1 MPVAFALAYTIWY
14 VWEGETKFM
23 ISGDFIKEII
33 EKIIKSGIL
42 SYEKALE
49 ILGEKYAHNL
59 KGMWL
64 KFLLILI
71 LYYGSL
77 IDLFL
82 VVHKF
87 WYPILSIDVASHLKP
102 LLVTIWVV
110 LPLILSKYP
119 LISPHAIAL
128 ARGVLKARIPNFP
141 ELLIRFAALYAPVAI
156 TPRLP
161 KDKVEI
167 IVITSEPIDV
177 RCYGMPQGDVNHLC
191 KAIRN
196 SDKIRRGLFASRV
209 LAKLLEGYRGLDVRI
224 LEKKSI
230 DLLIGGIMSITGLNE
245 IPQIKCSEMGDYLS
259 HQVSKNCLIRGI
271 ANSLQRSYASMEEF
285 LAIFKVVIDTRIPM
299 TIPAERTRTRMPDVL
314 GERLCFCELYSSDS
328 KGGQEHITLIGLI
341 TWGKATEKVKELLT
355 YVEIKAAGIN
365 QAS

>member
-1 MPVAFALAYTIWY
+1 
-14 VWEGETKFM
+14 
-23 ISGDFIKEII
+23 
-33 EKIIKSGIL
+33 
-42 SYEKALE
+42 
-49 ILGEKYAHNL
+49 
-59 KGMWL
+59 MWL
-64 KFLLILI
+64 KFLLLLI

-128 ARGVLKARIPNFP
+128 ARGVLKALIPNFP
-141 ELLIRFAALYAPVAI
+141 ELLIRFVALYAPVAI

-167 IVITSEPIDV
+167 IIIVPEPIDV

-196 SDKIRRGLFASRV
+196 SDKIRRRLFASRV

-245 IPQIKCSEMGDYLS
+245 IPQIRCSEMGDYLS
-259 HQVSKNCLIRGI
+259 HQVSKNCLIRAI

>member
-1 MPVAFALAYTIWY
+1 LALLA
-14 VWEGETKFM
+14 
-23 ISGDFIKEII
+23 
-33 EKIIKSGIL
+33 
-42 SYEKALE
+42 
-49 ILGEKYAHNL
+49 
-59 KGMWL
+59 
-64 KFLLILI
+64 
-71 LYYGSL
+71 
-77 IDLFL
+77 
-82 VVHKF
+82 
-87 WYPILSIDVASHLKP
+87 P
-102 LLVTIWVV
+102 VTI
-110 LPLILSKYP
+110 LTGLS
-119 LISPHAIAL
+119 
-128 ARGVLKARIPNFP
+128 
-141 ELLIRFAALYAPVAI
+141 
-156 TPRLP
+156 

-167 IVITSEPIDV
+167 IVVISEPTDV
-177 RCYGMPQGDVNHLC
+177 RCYGMPQGDVNHSC
-191 KAIRN
+191 KAVRN
-196 SDKIRRGLFASRV
+196 SDKIRRRLFASHV

-230 DLLIGGIMSITGLNE
+230 DLLIGGITSITGLNE
-245 IPQIKCSEMGDYLS
+245 IPQIRCSEMGDYLS
-259 HQVSKNCLIRGI
+259 HQVSKNCLIRAI